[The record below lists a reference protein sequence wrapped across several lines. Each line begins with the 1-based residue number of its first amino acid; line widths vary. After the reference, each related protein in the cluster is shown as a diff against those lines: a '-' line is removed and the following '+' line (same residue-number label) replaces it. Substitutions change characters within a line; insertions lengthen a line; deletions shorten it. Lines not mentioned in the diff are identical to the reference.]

1 MISNFKIE
9 NLQEIM
15 NIWLQSNTQAH
26 DFIPESYW
34 IGMVPV
40 VKEMLPSANIYVYY
54 HDDKIVGFIGL
65 NDSHIEGIFI
75 DPKYQSHGFGKQLL
89 DYAKEISSTLTLNVY
104 DKNMR
109 AKSFYLRENFKIIE
123 ESIDSGT
130 NEKELLMKWS
140 QN

>member
-34 IGMVPV
+34 TGMVPV
-40 VKEMLPSANIYVYY
+40 VKEMLPLANIYVYY
-54 HDDKIVGFIGL
+54 LDDKIVGFIGL

-75 DPKYQSHGFGKQLL
+75 DPEYQSHGFGKQLL

>member
-9 NLQEIM
+9 NLHEIM
-15 NIWLQSNTQAH
+15 NIWLRSNKQAH
-26 DFIPESYW
+26 HFIPESYW
-34 IGMVPV
+34 VGMVPV
-40 VKEMLPSANIYVYY
+40 VKEMLPLANIYVYY

-65 NDSHIEGIFI
+65 DGNHIEGVFI

>member
-54 HDDKIVGFIGL
+54 HDDQIVGFIGF

-75 DPKYQSHGFGKQLL
+75 DPKYQSQGFGKQLL
-89 DYAKEISSTLTLNVY
+89 DYAKEISNTLTLNVY

-109 AKSFYLRENFKIIE
+109 AKSFYLRENFKVIE
-123 ESIDSGT
+123 ESIDSST
-130 NEKELLMKWS
+130 DEKDLLMKWS